1 MITGLEPQIH
11 DDGSGPRL
19 DLLEAVG
26 LFGHIGNFSMRHEGV
41 VLRPGPHSPAPA
53 ALFMSSLPSN
63 TQPRKIKVDL
73 RSEFLSKTW
82 SKHSELALM
91 ASLRQWEGNAGT
103 LLSLVKGSQTLLEI
117 QSSGRR
123 SGHLRLIYRAISK
136 SSSSE
141 MSMQAVET
149 LAVNLADNQWHKLAV
164 TLSGNQLQVFLDCQ

>member
-1 MITGLEPQIH
+1 M
-11 DDGSGPRL
+11 
-19 DLLEAVG
+19 G
-26 LFGHIGNFSMRHEGV
+26 LFGHMGNFSLRHEGV

-53 ALFMSSLPSN
+53 ALFMST
-63 TQPRKIKVDL
+63 TQPRQIKVDL
-73 RSEFLSKTW
+73 RSSHQIFQSFRPNSGL
-82 SKHSELALM
+82 ELALM

-103 LLSLVKGSQTLLEI
+103 LLSFVKGSQTLLEI

-123 SGHLRLIYRAISK
+123 GHLRLIYRAL
-136 SSSSE
+136 SSE

>member
-1 MITGLEPQIH
+1 MI
-11 DDGSGPRL
+11 L
-19 DLLEAVG
+19 D
-26 LFGHIGNFSMRHEGV
+26 
-41 VLRPGPHSPAPA
+41 
-53 ALFMSSLPSN
+53 
-63 TQPRKIKVDL
+63 
-73 RSEFLSKTW
+73 
-82 SKHSELALM
+82 
-91 ASLRQWEGNAGT
+91 

-123 SGHLRLIYRAISK
+123 QGHLRLIYRALSSS

>member
-1 MITGLEPQIH
+1 
-11 DDGSGPRL
+11 
-19 DLLEAVG
+19 
-26 LFGHIGNFSMRHEGV
+26 
-41 VLRPGPHSPAPA
+41 
-53 ALFMSSLPSN
+53 
-63 TQPRKIKVDL
+63 
-73 RSEFLSKTW
+73 
-82 SKHSELALM
+82 M